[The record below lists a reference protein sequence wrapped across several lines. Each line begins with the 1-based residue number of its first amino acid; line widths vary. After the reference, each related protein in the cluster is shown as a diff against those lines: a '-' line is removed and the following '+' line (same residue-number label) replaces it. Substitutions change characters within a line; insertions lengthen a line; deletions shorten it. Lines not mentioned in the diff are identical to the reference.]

1 MSCGIFIL
9 MFEKINIL
17 VKDWEILQSLKSAYL
32 GWEVLL
38 DIRVRSLKNR
48 LYELLMWA
56 YVYNY
61 VVLRPVIKENKFFWS

>member
-1 MSCGIFIL
+1 

-61 VVLRPVIKENKFFWS
+61 VVLRPVIKEYKFFWS